1 MVLRRVK
8 RGRTL
13 TNGDCL
19 YSSIYGAAKEQNI
32 LEIFKDNDIPVNTQ
46 VSFIKK
52 IREIVSDNSDES
64 LSGFYDELVH
74 KHNTNANS
82 FSAILNSDESID
94 DFQKTLIY
102 KYVID
107 NSEINKAHFIRDYK
121 VQIKKKGTYSTEI
134 EFNIIKD
141 ILSRLEITLVSKSDE
156 LEVKELD
163 YHPNTIYIEN
173 QGGNHYVYFS
183 FLPEKA
189 QTRKKKPV
197 NKSAKSALKTASKK
211 VNNKNSSA

>member
-1 MVLRRVK
+1 MVLKPVK
-8 RGRTL
+8 RGKTL

-19 YSSIYGAAKEQNI
+19 YSSVYGAAKEQDI
-32 LEIFKDNDIPVNTQ
+32 LAIFKENGIPIDTQ
-46 VSFIKK
+46 TKFIKK
-52 IREIVSDNSDES
+52 IRETVSDNSDES

-94 DFQKTLIY
+94 DFQKELIY
-102 KYVID
+102 KYVLD
-107 NSEINKAHFIRDYK
+107 SNEINKAHFIRDYK
-121 VQIKKKGTYSTEI
+121 TQIKKKGTYSTEI
-134 EFNIIKD
+134 EYNILKE
-141 ILSRLEITLVSKSDE
+141 ILSTLEITLDSKSDE
-156 LEVKELD
+156 LEIKELD

-189 QTRKKKPV
+189 ATRK
-197 NKSAKSALKTASKK
+197 NKGKNRSKTALKNASKK
-211 VNNKNSSA
+211 VNKASAT